1 MSVLERNRDLEK
13 SNVTEYRNVTE
24 NAVDIKGIMGLE
36 KESENYA
43 DVIDS
48 LLNKVLSDVNKITGE
63 ESAEKK
69 NEWEENLKLASEK
82 ITLAY
87 HEYEQN
93 SEYENAFQ
101 LSRRVNIFA
110 KKIKKIAMRHQDH
123 YLYMMGFFNGT
134 YSAFRNTLSHQNEN
148 AVFTVAMSQLI
159 VRKHVKEI
167 LEYLYDN
174 ENTQNKRLCSVLNL
188 RPNLLCKK
196 LDPLI
201 RAGCVVRYSAGKYAF
216 YSLSDQGKRYVKN
229 ILGYKKKTV
238 IDTEYSYSSRYKFPL
253 YRSRINDYKDPV
265 YAEPPAVK
273 SVLIKSENY
282 LSDYED
288 RREADY
294 AEIN

>member
-1 MSVLERNRDLEK
+1 MSVLERNRDLENF
-13 SNVTEYRNVTE
+13 NVTEYRNVTE

-110 KKIKKIAMRHQDH
+110 KKIKKIAMQHQDH

-238 IDTEYSYSSRYKFPL
+238 IDTEYSDSSRYKFPL